1 MPDTGKDILTI
12 YCNCSYYD
20 FIPEKTRKSVFQA
33 LTDAGVEFE
42 TVPDLCLLAARRD
55 PVLQKWAKSDKI
67 RIIACFPRAVRWLF
81 NTGGV
86 ELPENA
92 EFFNMRTSQPDE
104 IIENLL
110 LNTNYHS
117 LKLPRKAESNE
128 IYNLQFTIYNH
139 SWVPWFPVVDYDRCI
154 NCKQCMNFCLFGVYG
169 LSKDGKVEVQKPSSC
184 KTNCPACARVCPHT
198 AIIFPKYSDS
208 PINGGEISEQSTN
221 DNQASDLSG
230 ALQGNVY
237 DAIRRRSNDNKRFS
251 TNSEDKM
258 SADSPISLNKL
269 QKDLKIPNEVL
280 SSLSPA
286 EIMKL
291 RAKSQKDTNIT
302 KEYQ

>member
-20 FIPEKTRKSVFQA
+20 FIPEKTRKSILQA

-42 TVPDLCLLAARRD
+42 IVPDLCLLAARSD
-55 PVLQKWAKSDKI
+55 PVLQKWAKTEKI
-67 RIIACFPRAVRWLF
+67 RIIACFPRAIKWLF
-81 NTGGV
+81 NAGGTQLTADNV
-86 ELPENA
+86 N
-92 EFFNMRTSQPDE
+92 FFNMRTKQPEDIITGLDLVAHSSSNTAQTASCE
-104 IIENLL
+104 IRA
-110 LNTNYHS
+110 TS
-117 LKLPRKAESNE
+117 DAKD
-128 IYNLQFTIYNH
+128 
-139 SWVPWFPVVDYDRCI
+139 WVPWFPVIDFDRCI
-154 NCKQCMNFCLFGVYG
+154 NCNQCMNFCLFGVYG

-184 KTNCPACARVCPHT
+184 KTNCPACARVCPRT

-221 DNQASDLSG
+221 DNQASDLSE

-237 DAIRRRSNDNKRFS
+237 DAIRRRSNDKKRFS
-251 TNSEDKM
+251 TNSEDKI

-286 EIMKL
+286 EIMKIRVL
-291 RAKSQKDTNIT
+291 SQKEKNIK
-302 KEYQ
+302 KEHQ